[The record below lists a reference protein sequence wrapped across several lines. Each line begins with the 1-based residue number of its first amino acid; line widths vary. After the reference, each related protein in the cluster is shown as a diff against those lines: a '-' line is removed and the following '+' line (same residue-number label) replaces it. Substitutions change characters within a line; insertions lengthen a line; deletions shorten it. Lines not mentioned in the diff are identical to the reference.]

1 VLPVGDFLR
10 RRTTPYVNWALIGLN
25 VAVFLYTLGLSTVPT
40 QFLGPLRISP
50 ADLFYYRWGA
60 LPACISEYF
69 GFHSGA
75 DPRDLAIVCPP
86 GDRPAI
92 TVFTAMFLHAGW
104 AHIIGNMLF
113 LWIFGDNV
121 EDFLGHVRYL
131 AFYLM
136 VGVAAMAT
144 QIAFGP
150 DEIVPTVGASGA
162 IAGVLG
168 AYLLLYPTAIVQVV
182 ILPLFFLP
190 FFVPAAVLIIV
201 WFLTQVVSGISEIGA
216 TAGSGIAWW
225 AHVGGFSAGAVL
237 ILLSGGRPRAG
248 PRAWSQSES

>member
-1 VLPVGDFLR
+1 VFPVGDFLR
-10 RRTTPYVNWALIGLN
+10 RRTTPYVNWTLIGIN
-25 VAVFLYTLGLSTVPT
+25 IVVFLYTLGLSTQPT
-40 QFLGPLRISP
+40 EFLGPLRISP
-50 ADLFYYRWGA
+50 ADLFYFHWGA
-60 LPACISEYF
+60 LPACIADYF
-69 GFHSGA
+69 GFNSGV
-75 DPRDLAIVCPP
+75 DPRDLAIVCPS

-92 TVFTAMFLHAGW
+92 TVFTAMFMHAGW

-121 EDFLGHVRYL
+121 EDYLGHVRYL
-131 AFYLM
+131 FFYLV
-136 VGVAAMAT
+136 VGVVAMAT

-150 DEIVPTVGASGA
+150 GELVPTVGASGA

-182 ILPLFFLP
+182 IFPLFFLP

-201 WFLTQVVSGISEIGA
+201 WFATQVLSGISEIGA
-216 TAGSGIAWW
+216 TSGSGIAWW
-225 AHVGGFSAGAVL
+225 AHVGGFSAGALL

-248 PRAWSQSES
+248 PRRTVQPQL